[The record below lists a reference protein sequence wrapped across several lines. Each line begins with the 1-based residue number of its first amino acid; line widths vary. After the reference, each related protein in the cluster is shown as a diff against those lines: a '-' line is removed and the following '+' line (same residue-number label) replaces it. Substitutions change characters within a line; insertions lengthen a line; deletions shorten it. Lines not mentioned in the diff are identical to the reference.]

1 MEAVSGS
8 TVNEIQTLYIKNMVC
23 RRCIETVREIITAQ
37 AVTVRQISLGEAEVT
52 NLTAEKRAVIESR
65 LATKGFALIQQPQQR
80 LTEKVKTALIHYL
93 ASIENESNPEKLSAY
108 LAQTLCMSYSHLSE
122 TFAHCHGQTIEQFF
136 IRLKIERIKELLSYQ
151 ELTLTQIADK
161 LGYSSVQAL
170 SNQFKKVTGLTVSDY
185 KAQLF
190 PARIEWDKL

>member
-1 MEAVSGS
+1 MEVANGS
-8 TVNEIQTLYIKNMVC
+8 TADEIQTLYIKNMVC
-23 RRCIETVREIITAQ
+23 TRCIEAVREILTAQ
-37 AVTVRQISLGEAEVT
+37 AVTVRQIRLGEAEVT
-52 NLTAEKRAVIESR
+52 NLTAEKRSIIESR

-93 ASIENESNPEKLSAY
+93 ASIENESNPEKLSTY
-108 LAQTLCMSYSHLSE
+108 LARALCMSYSHLSE
-122 TFAHCHGQTIEQFF
+122 TFAHCYGQTIEQFF

-170 SNQFKKVTGLTVSDY
+170 SNQFKKVTGLTVSEY
-185 KAQLF
+185 KAQFL
-190 PARIEWDKL
+190 PARIGWDRL